1 MILMNSRISKVE
13 LIVDIASMLGIAAPK
28 VSTGSTEPKELFIL
42 INDLLGLAIP
52 TNLQKPA
59 MAQQIV
65 ELSGGT
71 WTTECESTGGTV
83 TNLGLEKVRDAV
95 SFFTRSEKGIN

>member
-1 MILMNSRISKVE
+1 MIMTQRISKE
-13 LIVDIASMLGIAAPK
+13 DLIQEISMMLGMPSPK
-28 VSTGSTEPKELFIL
+28 VSTGSTEPKELFVL

-52 TNLQKPA
+52 GNLQKPD

-71 WTTECESTGGTV
+71 WSAECESTGGTV
-83 TNLGLEKVRDAV
+83 THLGLERVRDAV
-95 SFFTRSEKGIN
+95 SFFTRSEKRE

>member
-1 MILMNSRISKVE
+1 MIQRISKEV
-13 LIVDIASMLGIAAPK
+13 LIQEISLMLGMPSLK

-52 TNLQKPA
+52 SNLQKPD

-65 ELSGGT
+65 ELSGGM
-71 WTTECESTGGTV
+71 WSAECESAGGTV
-83 TNLGLEKVRDAV
+83 THLGLERVRDAV
-95 SFFTRSEKGIN
+95 SFFTRSEK

>member
-1 MILMNSRISKVE
+1 MTQRISKE
-13 LIVDIASMLGIAAPK
+13 DLIQEISLMLGMSSPK

-52 TNLQKPA
+52 SNLQKPN

-71 WTTECESTGGTV
+71 WSTECESAGGTV
-83 TNLGLEKVRDAV
+83 THQGLERVRDAV
-95 SFFTRSEKGIN
+95 SFFTRSEKRE

>member
-1 MILMNSRISKVE
+1 MIMTQRISKE
-13 LIVDIASMLGIAAPK
+13 DLIQEISLMLGIPSPK
-28 VSTGSTEPKELFIL
+28 VSTGSTEPKELFVL

-52 TNLQKPA
+52 QNLQKPD

-71 WTTECESTGGTV
+71 WAAECESAGGTV
-83 TNLGLEKVRDAV
+83 THLGLERVRDAV
-95 SFFTRSEKGIN
+95 SFFTRSEKRD

>member
-1 MILMNSRISKVE
+1 MIMTQRISKE
-13 LIVDIASMLGIAAPK
+13 DLIQEISLMLGIPSPK
-28 VSTGSTEPKELFIL
+28 VSTGSTEPKELFVL

-52 TNLQKPA
+52 RNLQKPD

-71 WTTECESTGGTV
+71 WAPECESAGGTV
-83 TNLGLEKVRDAV
+83 THQGLERVRDAV
-95 SFFTRSEKGIN
+95 SFFTRSEKRE

>member
-1 MILMNSRISKVE
+1 MLMNPRISKE
-13 LIVDIASMLGIAAPK
+13 DLIADISSMLGVSAPK

-42 INDLLGLAIP
+42 VNDLLGLAIP
-52 TNLQKPA
+52 TNLQKPD

-71 WTTECESTGGTV
+71 WTANCESSGGTV

>member
-1 MILMNSRISKVE
+1 MTMTQRISKE
-13 LIVDIASMLGIAAPK
+13 DLIQEISLMLGIPSPK
-28 VSTGSTEPKELFIL
+28 VSTGSTEPKELFVL

-52 TNLQKPA
+52 RNLQKPD

-71 WTTECESTGGTV
+71 WSGECESAGGTV
-83 TNLGLEKVRDAV
+83 THLGLERVRDAV
-95 SFFTRSEKGIN
+95 SFFTRSEKRE

>member
-1 MILMNSRISKVE
+1 MNPRISKE
-13 LIVDIASMLGIAAPK
+13 DLIADISSMLGIPAPK

-42 INDLLGLAIP
+42 VNDLLGLAIP
-52 TNLQKPA
+52 TNLQKPD

-71 WTTECESTGGTV
+71 WTADCESSGGTV
-83 TNLGLEKVRDAV
+83 THLGLEKVRDAV

>member
-1 MILMNSRISKVE
+1 MQMNPRISKE
-13 LIVDIASMLGIAAPK
+13 DLIADISSMLGIPAPK

-42 INDLLGLAIP
+42 VNDLLGLAIP
-52 TNLQKPA
+52 TNLQKTD

-71 WTTECESTGGTV
+71 WTADCESSGGTV
-83 TNLGLEKVRDAV
+83 THLGLEKVRDAV

>member
-1 MILMNSRISKVE
+1 MNPRISKE
-13 LIVDIASMLGIAAPK
+13 DLIAEISAMLGIPALK

-42 INDLLGLAIP
+42 VNDLLGLAIP
-52 TNLQKPA
+52 ANLQKPDI
-59 MAQQIV
+59 AQQIV

-71 WTTECESTGGTV
+71 WTSDCESSGGTV
-83 TNLGLEKVRDAV
+83 THLGLEKVRDAV

>member
-1 MILMNSRISKVE
+1 MTQRISKE
-13 LIVDIASMLGIAAPK
+13 NLIQEISMMLGMPSPK
-28 VSTGSTEPKELFIL
+28 VSTGSTEPKELFVQ

-52 TNLQKPA
+52 GNLRKPE

-71 WTTECESTGGTV
+71 WSAQCESTGGTV
-83 TNLGLEKVRDAV
+83 THLGLERVRDAV
-95 SFFTRSEKGIN
+95 SFFTRSEKRE

>member
-1 MILMNSRISKVE
+1 MNPRISKE
-13 LIVDIASMLGIAAPK
+13 DLIADISSMLGIPAPK

-42 INDLLGLAIP
+42 VNDLLGLAIP
-52 TNLQKPA
+52 TNLQKTD

-71 WTTECESTGGTV
+71 WTADCESSGGTV
-83 TNLGLEKVRDAV
+83 THLGLEKVRDAV